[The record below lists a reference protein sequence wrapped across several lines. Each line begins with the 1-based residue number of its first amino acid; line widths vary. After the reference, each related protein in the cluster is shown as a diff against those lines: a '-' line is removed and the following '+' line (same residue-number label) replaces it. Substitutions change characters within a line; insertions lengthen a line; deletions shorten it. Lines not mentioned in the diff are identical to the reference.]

1 LTIAAPIMNREAGRQ
16 EHHMRFFGRQIAV
29 VVAIALG
36 LAGCNK
42 SGGAVTA
49 DDMTLG
55 NPNAKVTVVEYASAS
70 CPHCAEFNNDTFPA
84 FKAKYIDSGK
94 IRYVFREFLTP
105 PVEVA
110 ASGFLIARCAGK
122 DKYFSVLDAIYRGQQ
137 AMYQSGDYRGFLLHV
152 AESAGLSE
160 QQFNSCTTDDNALK
174 ALNDRVQKAV
184 DAGITGTPS
193 FVVNGAKMDGAPT
206 LANLDTAIA
215 AAQAH

>member
-1 LTIAAPIMNREAGRQ
+1 LAVLAATA
-16 EHHMRFFGRQIAV
+16 
-29 VVAIALG
+29 ALA
-36 LAGCNK
+36 LAGCTRT
-42 SGGAVTA
+42 GGPAA
-49 DDMTLG
+49 IAGGDDMSLG
-55 NPNAKVTVVEYASAS
+55 NPNAKVQVVEYASAS

-84 FKAKYIDSGK
+84 FKAKYIDTGK

-193 FVVNGAKMDGAPT
+193 FVVNGTKMDGAAT
-206 LANLDTAIA
+206 LANLDAAIA
-215 AAQAH
+215 AAQAR

>member
-1 LTIAAPIMNREAGRQ
+1 
-16 EHHMRFFGRQIAV
+16 MRFFGRQIAV

-160 QQFNSCTTDDNALK
+160 QQFNSCTTDDTALK